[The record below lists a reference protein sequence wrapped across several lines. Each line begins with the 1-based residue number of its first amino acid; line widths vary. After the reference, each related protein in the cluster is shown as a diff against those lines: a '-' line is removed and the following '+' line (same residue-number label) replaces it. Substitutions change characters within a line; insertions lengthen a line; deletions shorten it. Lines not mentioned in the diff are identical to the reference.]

1 MKRDY
6 YVLQWKKLD
15 SNMSALEKVITA
27 LDEAKKRCSNEYKR
41 LAVKIIHTVGYPHL
55 AYLWFAASK
64 EEARQANK
72 KPLER
77 RASKVANAIREAWQ
91 KVLPD
96 TIRAIPDVFRFVPD
110 VEDEEKFICL
120 PLYSFALKIP
130 FQLEKPYMSRD
141 DVDFYL
147 LDSPLRKE
155 KIFQVPMV
163 ASTSWKGALRAAL
176 WHLGYKADN
185 EVIIRLLGNPRESDE
200 NQAGRLYFYPTF
212 FDKISFE
219 VINPHHREIG
229 AGRGPILMECVP
241 RGAAGILQILY
252 VPFGRSDQN
261 ERERRAEVA
270 GDLEVLVKGVHAML
284 TTCGFGAKTSS
295 GFGTVKDQLTDSVTD
310 RGTLILRAKTTH
322 ADVPPTEDSPPCSE
336 GNHLES
342 KPEEIPQLTGKPHVS
357 KWPFSTLGELCQV
370 ARRVAAKLREGGL
383 R

>member
-6 YVLQWKKLD
+6 YVLQWKKLN
-15 SNMSALEKVITA
+15 SNMSALEQAIIA
-27 LDEAKKRCSNEYKR
+27 LEEAKKRDSNEYKR
-41 LAVKIIHTVGYPHL
+41 LAIKIIQIVGHPHL
-55 AYLWFAASK
+55 AYLWFAAIK
-64 EEARQANK
+64 A
-72 KPLER
+72 
-77 RASKVANAIREAWQ
+77 KVANAIREAWQ
-91 KVLPD
+91 EVLPD
-96 TIRAIPDVFRFVPD
+96 TIKAIPDVFGFVPD
-110 VEDEEKFICL
+110 VEDEEKFIFL

-155 KIFQVPMV
+155 KIFKVPTV

-176 WHLGYKADN
+176 WQLGYEEDN
-185 EVIIRLLGNPRESDE
+185 EVIIRLLGNSRESDE
-200 NQAGRLYFYPTF
+200 KQAGRLYFYPTF

-219 VINPHHREIG
+219 VINPHHHETG
-229 AGRGPILMECVP
+229 VGQGPILMECVP

-252 VPFGRSDQN
+252 VPFGRPDQN
-261 ERERRAEVA
+261 ERECRAEVA

-295 GFGTVKDQLTDSVTD
+295 GFGTVKDQLND
-310 RGTLILRAKTTH
+310 RGALILRAKTTD
-322 ADVPPTEDSPPCSE
+322 ADVPPAEDSPPSSE
-336 GNHLES
+336 VNHLES

-357 KWPFSTLGELCQV
+357 KWTFSTLGELCQV
-370 ARRVAAKLREGGL
+370 ARQVAAKLREGGL